1 MPSGLEIKI
10 RNAKAEYHNYLIL
23 FNIKYTIYS
32 FSSVKKRKK
41 KTGRKKKREKTHLSR
56 GKVLL
61 RSDSYLLC

>member
-41 KTGRKKKREKTHLSR
+41 KDRKKEKK
-56 GKVLL
+56 GENPFI
-61 RSDSYLLC
+61 